1 MATPDLELCSLITIS
16 DHLALILLEE
26 RIKTFEIIY
35 ITTIAAVN
43 LL

>member
-1 MATPDLELCSLITIS
+1 MATPDLELCSLITIL
-16 DHLALILLEE
+16 DYLALILLEE

-35 ITTIAAVN
+35 IAAIAAVN